1 MKRTRLRNYLRDRRG
16 AAAVEFALGTVVM
29 VSASLLALDLYRLAG
44 MQTTTTHVA
53 VSLADTVSRKEP
65 PGLTK
70 AELLRKMSDFVE
82 SLSELLHEEQFPT
95 SNARFAVAA
104 VYKYPGPP
112 AASLT
117 TLWSTAVVRRPPSS
131 TSPLT
136 SCKPANQTNEI
147 QLETNPVTLPA
158 GFTLADMADRETV
171 IVAEVCV
178 ERTNTAFPGPAYAHY
193 IVPSRDDNLA
203 SRLSA
208 P

>member
-1 MKRTRLRNYLRDRRG
+1 MKRTRLKNSLRDRRG

-65 PGLTK
+65 ARLTP
-70 AELLRKMSDFVE
+70 ARLRQTMDHFVE
-82 SLSELLHEEQFPT
+82 SLSNLLHKEQFPT
-95 SNARFAVAA
+95 LNARFVVAA
-104 VYKYPGPP
+104 VYKDPGNT
-112 AASLT
+112 ALT
-117 TLWSTAVVRRPPSS
+117 APWSKEVVVLSDATGS
-131 TSPLT
+131 LT
-136 SCKPANQTNEI
+136 SCEAANQTNEI
-147 QLETNPVTLPA
+147 KLDTLETNPATLPT
-158 GFTLADMADRETV
+158 GFTMADREIV

-203 SRLSA
+203 TRLSA

>member
-1 MKRTRLRNYLRDRRG
+1 MKRARLKNYLRDRRG

-65 PGLTK
+65 ARLTE
-70 AELLRKMSDFVE
+70 AQLRQTMNDFVE

-95 SNARFAVAA
+95 SNARFVVAA
-104 VYKYPGPP
+104 VYKDPGPP
-112 AASLT
+112 ASLT

-136 SCKPANQTNEI
+136 SCAPANQTNEI
-147 QLETNPVTLPA
+147 TLETNPAVLPA
-158 GFTLADMADRETV
+158 GFTLADMADREIV

-203 SRLSA
+203 TRLSA